1 MLSATIQHARFGFI
15 GLEPGV
21 RARHMWI
28 LLYAAYVTIGLATFD
43 AFATPYV
50 LSTAIGI
57 PTGEQGAIVG
67 QLNVYTELV
76 LLIAYTPLGVLADRI
91 GRRAV
96 YALGFVGLA
105 LGYALFPYAGTV
117 TELALVRVIYSI
129 GLGAVTATIATLLAD
144 YAVVEHRG
152 RLVGFVGVLNGLGV
166 VSGAALL
173 GRLPKLFAD
182 LGHDPFTAGQ
192 YTLFVVAGLC
202 LVSACVVGLGLRPG
216 TAVAPEQRPTVRE
229 LFRAG
234 FGAAIG
240 NPRIALAYASAFV
253 ARGDMVVVGTFLVL
267 WGKVAAM
274 EGGMTAADAL
284 SAGRIPFIVAQSS
297 ALLWAIAAIFILDR
311 FHRVTG
317 LMVCLGIA
325 TSAYLGLALVED
337 PLDRAN
343 LPFFVLLGVGQI
355 SAFLGS
361 QTLIGKEAPAAQR
374 GSVIGAFSLAGGI
387 GILIISGVGGQ
398 IFDQIGPRA
407 PFILVGLMNGLVF
420 LAAIMVRLRAPEPRP
435 QASLPVQTR

>member
-1 MLSATIQHARFGFI
+1 MIAHGERFGFI

-21 RARHMWI
+21 RSRHMWV

-50 LSTAIGI
+50 LSTAIGV
-57 PTGEQGAIVG
+57 PAGEQGAIVG

-76 LLIAYTPLGVLADRI
+76 LLIAFTPLGVMADRI

-96 YALGFVGLA
+96 YAFGFGCLA
-105 LGYALFPYAGTV
+105 LGYALFPYAETV

-144 YAVVEHRG
+144 YAVIEHRG
-152 RLVGFVGVLNGLGV
+152 RLVGFIGVLNGLGV
-166 VSGAALL
+166 VTGAALL
-173 GRLPKLFAD
+173 GRLPKVFAD
-182 LGHDPFTAGQ
+182 LGYDDFTAGQ
-192 YTLFVVAGLC
+192 YTLFIVAGLC
-202 LVSACVVGLGLRPG
+202 LLSGCIVGFGLRPG
-216 TAVAPEQRPTVRE
+216 TPVAKAERPGVRE

-234 FGAAIG
+234 FAAARV

-267 WGKVAAM
+267 WGKLAAM
-274 EGGMTAADAL
+274 EGGMGAADAL
-284 SAGRIPFIVAQSS
+284 SAGRVPFIVAQSA

-311 FHRVTG
+311 FQRVTG

-325 TSAYLGLALVED
+325 TTAYLALGFVED

-343 LPFFVLLGVGQI
+343 LPFFVLLGIGQI

-361 QTLIGKEAPAAQR
+361 QTLIGKEAPVAQR
-374 GSVIGAFSLAGGI
+374 GSVMGAFSLAGGV
-387 GILIISGVGGQ
+387 GILITSGVGGQ

-407 PFILVGLMNGLVF
+407 PFILLGLMNGLVL
-420 LAAIMVRLRAPEPRP
+420 LAAIAVRLRAPEPPAMAVPVPGVARP
-435 QASLPVQTR
+435 

>member
-1 MLSATIQHARFGFI
+1 MPGYQTRFGVI

-21 RARHMWI
+21 TARHMWV
-28 LLYAAYVTIGLATFD
+28 LLYAGYVTIGLATFD

-50 LSTAIGI
+50 LSTALGI
-57 PTGEQGAIVG
+57 PTSAQGAIVG

-76 LLIAYTPLGVLADRI
+76 LLMAYTPLGVLADRI

-96 YALGFVGLA
+96 YAFGFVALA
-105 LGYALFPYAGTV
+105 VGYSLFPYAGTV
-117 TELALVRVIYSI
+117 TELALARVIYSI

-152 RLVGFVGVLNGLGV
+152 RMVGIVGILNGLGV

-182 LGHDPFTAGQ
+182 LGYDEFTAGQ

-202 LVSACVVGLGLRPG
+202 LVSACMVGFGLRPG
-216 TAVAPEQRPTVRE
+216 TAVAPEQRPGVRE

-267 WGKVAAM
+267 WGKVSAM
-274 EGGMTAADAL
+274 DAGMTAADAL
-284 SAGRIPFIVAQSS
+284 SAGRVPFIVAQSS
-297 ALLWAIAAIFILDR
+297 ALLWAIVAVFILDR

-325 TSAYLGLALVED
+325 TAAYLGLALVED

-343 LPFFVLLGVGQI
+343 LPFFVLLGIGQI

-374 GSVIGAFSLAGGI
+374 GSVIGAYSLAGGV

-420 LAAIMVRLRAPEPRP
+420 LAAIAVRLGAAEPAPAAVSA
-435 QASLPVQTR
+435 ASGRVL

>member
-21 RARHMWI
+21 RARHMWV

-173 GRLPKLFAD
+173 GRLPKVFAD

-234 FGAAIG
+234 FGAAFG

-325 TSAYLGLALVED
+325 TTAYLGLALVED

-361 QTLIGKEAPAAQR
+361 QTLIGKEAPAAHR

-420 LAAIMVRLRAPEPRP
+420 LAAIMVRLRAPEPRL

>member
-1 MLSATIQHARFGFI
+1 
-15 GLEPGV
+15 
-21 RARHMWI
+21 
-28 LLYAAYVTIGLATFD
+28 
-43 AFATPYV
+43 
-50 LSTAIGI
+50 
-57 PTGEQGAIVG
+57 
-67 QLNVYTELV
+67 
-76 LLIAYTPLGVLADRI
+76 
-91 GRRAV
+91 
-96 YALGFVGLA
+96 
-105 LGYALFPYAGTV
+105 
-117 TELALVRVIYSI
+117 
-129 GLGAVTATIATLLAD
+129 
-144 YAVVEHRG
+144 
-152 RLVGFVGVLNGLGV
+152 
-166 VSGAALL
+166 
-173 GRLPKLFAD
+173 
-182 LGHDPFTAGQ
+182 
-192 YTLFVVAGLC
+192 
-202 LVSACVVGLGLRPG
+202 
-216 TAVAPEQRPTVRE
+216 
-229 LFRAG
+229 
-234 FGAAIG
+234 
-240 NPRIALAYASAFV
+240 
-253 ARGDMVVVGTFLVL
+253 
-267 WGKVAAM
+267 
-274 EGGMTAADAL
+274 MTAADAL